1 MPRYAMPK
9 RVWVHPPDDSQ
20 GHWEELGAPLGT
32 LPPGRSALSSQ
43 WAALRHPPDVAAR
56 NRRNV
61 TIDAVGVGIAAGI
74 GTFLSVFLVRLGAS
88 DFMVGLL
95 TAMPALT
102 GMLLAIPI
110 GNFLAGR
117 RQIVP
122 WFSLARLMVISCYAL
137 TGLVPFFARDTAPV
151 IIVGIWA
158 VATLPQTVVS
168 VAFTV
173 VMGQVA
179 GPRGRVSL
187 MAQRWSILGLA
198 NALAILGAGLILE
211 RVGFPINY
219 QIIFVLSA
227 IGGLIS
233 FLFSSRITL
242 PDQAPPARPASAYAA
257 SPWRRDLHVL
267 RRSPQFVR
275 FTFSQFLFRAGLTM
289 ALPLLPIYWVRQANA
304 SDAWISIINTAQTVA
319 LLVAYIAWTRITR
332 RRGERFALLLCAF
345 GGSLY
350 PLLTA
355 LARTPL
361 PLPFFAAINGVFQAG
376 INLVFFDILL
386 HTCPPGEQAR
396 YIGINQTTTYVAT
409 FVSPIVGT
417 YLAQTY
423 SIEAGLLLS
432 GILSLVGALLFYLL
446 RVGRQSYDEPPPTV
460 VEA

>member
-1 MPRYAMPK
+1 MPR
-9 RVWVHPPDDSQ
+9 RVWVHPSDEPQ
-20 GHWEELGAPLGT
+20 GHWEALGAPPGT
-32 LPPGRSALSSQ
+32 IPPSRSSLSSQ
-43 WAALRHPPDVAAR
+43 WAALRHPPDIAAH

-61 TIDAVGVGIAAGI
+61 SIDAIGVGIATGI
-74 GTFLSVFLVRLGAS
+74 GSFLSVFLVRLGAS

-102 GMLLAIPI
+102 GMLLAIPV
-110 GNFLAGR
+110 GNFLAHR

-122 WFSLARLMVISCYAL
+122 WFSLARLMVLSCYAL
-137 TGLVPFFARDTAPV
+137 TGLVPFFVPDSAAPV
-151 IIVGIWA
+151 VIVGIWA
-158 VATLPQTVVS
+158 VATLPQTVVA

-198 NALAILGAGLILE
+198 NAVAILAAGQVLE
-211 RVGFPINY
+211 RFGFPINY
-219 QIIFVLSA
+219 QIIFILSA

-233 FLFSSRITL
+233 FLFSSRISL
-242 PDQAPPARPASAYAA
+242 PDQVRPITSPDIRRQ
-257 SPWRRDLHVL
+257 SPWGRDLTVL
-267 RRSPQFVR
+267 RHSPQFVR
-275 FTFSQFLFRAGLTM
+275 FTFSQFLFRAGLAM
-289 ALPLLPIYWVRQANA
+289 ALPLLPIYWVRNADA

-332 RRGERFALLLCAF
+332 RRGERFVLLLCVF

-355 LARTPL
+355 LTHSPL
-361 PLPFFAAINGVFQAG
+361 PLPIFAAINGVFQAG

-396 YIGINQTTTYVAT
+396 YIGMNQTTTYVAT

-417 YLAQTY
+417 YLSQVYT
-423 SIEAGLLLS
+423 IEAGLVLS
-432 GILSLVGALLFYLL
+432 GTLSLVGALFFYVL
-446 RVGRQSYDEPPPTV
+446 RVGRRSYDEPLPV
-460 VEA
+460 VGGP

>member
-1 MPRYAMPK
+1 MPRYAMPR
-9 RVWVHPPDDSQ
+9 RVWVHPADEPQ
-20 GHWEELGAPLGT
+20 GHWEELGAPPGT
-32 LPPGRSALSSQ
+32 IPPSRSSLSTQ
-43 WAALRHPPDVAAR
+43 WAALRYPPDIAAR

-61 TIDAVGVGIAAGI
+61 TIDAIGVGIATGI
-74 GTFLSVFLVRLGAS
+74 GSFLSVFLVRLGAS

-102 GMLLAIPI
+102 GMLLAIPV
-110 GNFLAGR
+110 GNFLAHR

-122 WFSLARLMVISCYAL
+122 WFSLARLMVLSCYAL
-137 TGLVPFFARDTAPV
+137 TGLVPFFAGDAAPV

-158 VATLPQTVVS
+158 LATLPQTVVS

-198 NALAILGAGLILE
+198 NALAILVAGQILGQF
-211 RVGFPINY
+211 GFPINY
-219 QIIFVLSA
+219 QVIFILSA

-233 FLFSSRITL
+233 FLFSSRIAL
-242 PDQAPPARPASAYAA
+242 PDQVQPVTPPGVRPTS
-257 SPWRRDLHVL
+257 SWNRDLTVL
-267 RRSPQFVR
+267 RHSPQFVR
-275 FTFSQFLFRAGLTM
+275 FTFSQFLYRAGLAM
-289 ALPLLPIYWVRQANA
+289 ALPLLPIYWVRQADA

-319 LLVAYIAWTRITR
+319 LLLAYIAWTRITR
-332 RRGERFALLLCAF
+332 YRGERFVLLLCVF

-355 LARTPL
+355 LTHSPL
-361 PLPFFAAINGVFQAG
+361 PLPLFAAINGVFQAG

-386 HTCPPGEQAR
+386 HTCPAGEQAR

-417 YLAQTY
+417 YLSQAY

-432 GILSLVGALLFYLL
+432 GVLSLMGAFLFYFL
-446 RVGRQSYDEPPPTV
+446 RVGRRSYDEPASV
-460 VEA
+460 VGGP